1 MQGGNKKMVL
11 NNIGVTGATGLV
23 GSHLIPNL
31 LKNNFK
37 IIAISRKKIKSKK
50 NITFK
55 KFNFSTKKNLKV

>member
-1 MQGGNKKMVL
+1 MVL

-23 GSHLIPNL
+23 GSHLIPKL

-50 NITFK
+50 ILLL
-55 KFNFSTKKNLKV
+55 KNLIFQQKKILKV